1 MLSPRVC
8 PLMMRDVSDGN
19 TFEVSHIRESIQWSL
34 IEWWW
39 MILLV
44 LQSTHAFDLQ
54 SCCVVYTAL
63 DSTYGDMMKSRGC
76 SWGIGVVWLG
86 HSQRYKMIII
96 ARACCRRNHL
106 QVRIRDIQ
114 CTVDEYKW
122 QTFYCLQPTSGGLFH
137 LLMRAIQSAC
147 LSVC

>member
-1 MLSPRVC
+1 MCSRLASV
-8 PLMMRDVSDGN
+8 
-19 TFEVSHIRESIQWSL
+19 H
-34 IEWWW
+34 WWW
-39 MILLV
+39 EMSLTGIPLKWVTLENPSSGVV
-44 LQSTHAFDLQ
+44 LNDDEWFCWCYSPPTLSICKVA
-54 SCCVVYTAL
+54 VVYTAL

-106 QVRIRDIQ
+106 QVRIWDIQ